1 MEFLFYFLCGIL
13 YAEMVLICIFL
24 LCVFVYMIFN
34 FTFWIFEKLEIEN
47 PIIVI
52 YEFIKDKLKID
63 MR

>member
-1 MEFLFYFLCGIL
+1 
-13 YAEMVLICIFL
+13 
-24 LCVFVYMIFN
+24 LCVFAYMIFN
-34 FTFWIFEKLEIEN
+34 FAFWIFEKLEIEN